1 MSEDR
6 DTSLRKPS
14 RFDYKIY
21 NVKGDKVPLTVPK
34 VSVMDQNLES
44 EEKLRVK
51 IKRYLIENDIDL
63 LFDVSDIED
72 AISEIRSLANSFED
86 VHVALRRELND
97 QYAVRFADYDQQ
109 INNITDWIKKAK
121 LAIKEKKQASF
132 AAHRDPVAQAK
143 TRLVTEEKH
152 LYAKIDRE
160 ISTFEDE
167 DSFFISDIE
176 RTSFLLKSCP
186 DVIQICSSKLKSWV
200 SIFLRI
206 LEIGLKI
213 KMRK

>member
-1 MSEDR
+1 MSEDH

-14 RFDYKIY
+14 RFDYKIRK
-21 NVKGDKVPLTVPK
+21 VKGDKVPLTVPK

-63 LFDVSDIED
+63 LFDVRDIED

-143 TRLVTEEKH
+143 TRLDTEEKH
-152 LYAKIDRE
+152 LYVRN
-160 ISTFEDE
+160 
-167 DSFFISDIE
+167 
-176 RTSFLLKSCP
+176 
-186 DVIQICSSKLKSWV
+186 
-200 SIFLRI
+200 
-206 LEIGLKI
+206 
-213 KMRK
+213 